1 MSLFL
6 SCIYIHLYYSL
17 DSNVKVVSYS
27 ICLQIDILDL
37 EIEFSKDCEHK
48 INLDHLHFCFLKQIE
63 KKI

>member
-1 MSLFL
+1 M
-6 SCIYIHLYYSL
+6 YYSL
-17 DSNVKVVSYS
+17 DSNVKVVLYS

-37 EIEFSKDCEHK
+37 LEIEFSKDCEYK